1 MRKKRGLI
9 VLAVCLVVLIGSYAV
24 LSQLNKDEEEPDD
37 TPSKIEISKLE
48 IDDIVEIKL
57 TNEDGEFVFKKVTD
71 KASDDEEKETYKWI
85 CLKPG
90 DLNLNQNHIDNIG
103 RTFSSLAADL
113 LVEEE
118 AEDLSIY
125 GLKTPQAV
133 AEAKLKDGSTVTLR
147 LGNKTASGESYYLMK
162 DGDKSVYTVASFHG
176 NRMIFTK
183 SDIRDKDLPK
193 INLLAMDYLYMY
205 RQGHDEEEIEV
216 VPREI
221 SEDGVQYG
229 LSIYDL
235 VKPYKRARGIDN
247 AKLTKDMAVLESGL
261 KIKDYIEDDVED
273 LAKYGLEDP
282 AMHLIIKDK
291 ENQLE
296 LFLGDAV
303 DDETIYA
310 KTGDS
315 NTVFTLNKS
324 DMEFMDIKT
333 MDFIERFALIINIEH
348 VDSVVAELEGKSY
361 DLSIKR
367 RTAKNE
373 EGEEELIETF
383 FLNGEEKPESPF
395 RKAYQ
400 ALISMMVDMHQE
412 NTAQGD
418 PVLRISYKLNRG
430 DQREELVELYPHDK
444 DFYVLSHNGEKESE
458 FLVGVNR
465 VETLKGH
472 LDKLEEAQLDEE

>member
-1 MRKKRGLI
+1 
-9 VLAVCLVVLIGSYAV
+9 
-24 LSQLNKDEEEPDD
+24 
-37 TPSKIEISKLE
+37 
-48 IDDIVEIKL
+48 
-57 TNEDGEFVFKKVTD
+57 
-71 KASDDEEKETYKWI
+71 
-85 CLKPG
+85 
-90 DLNLNQNHIDNIG
+90 
-103 RTFSSLAADL
+103 
-113 LVEEE
+113 
-118 AEDLSIY
+118 
-125 GLKTPQAV
+125 
-133 AEAKLKDGSTVTLR
+133 
-147 LGNKTASGESYYLMK
+147 
-162 DGDKSVYTVASFHG
+162 
-176 NRMIFTK
+176 
-183 SDIRDKDLPK
+183 
-193 INLLAMDYLYMY
+193 
-205 RQGHDEEEIEV
+205 
-216 VPREI
+216 
-221 SEDGVQYG
+221 
-229 LSIYDL
+229 
-235 VKPYKRARGIDN
+235 
-247 AKLTKDMAVLESGL
+247 MAVLESGL

-373 EGEEELIETF
+373 DGEEELIETF

-412 NTAQGD
+412 NTVQGD